1 MTKIIPIRFSDM
13 EKVRKMIEYVSPK
26 ISSDKMGEEAFMYF
40 PFNGLH
46 DVLPLG
52 LKFLQECYVAVEGNE
67 LLGMISLA
75 PDGNQKTRWKINRLI
90 LNPDAYDIGKQLV
103 DYVVNKYGG
112 TGVETF
118 LTTINENYAEALA
131 LFHTACSFRTCSKI
145 NIWELENSSLNLEGA
160 TEISLKPA
168 ENSDAKKL
176 YGLDC
181 EALYPKFKTT
191 LVKTEKDFLFNSL
204 NKFLNRMKG
213 NQVEHF
219 WLENSARNSAEGL
232 VGISTKDKNNFWV
245 DITLSL
251 AYQEYYKDILNFA
264 IKKILSQ
271 NPQAKI
277 FTGVKNFHQANKKM
291 TEVLA
296 ESGFVQTTNFE
307 ILVKDYWRP
316 AEYASDKKSPIMIFP
331 DMTSPA
337 CRYINK
343 KPL

>member
-13 EKVRKMIEYVSPK
+13 DKIRKMIEYVSPK
-26 ISSDKMGEEAFMYF
+26 ISSDKLNEEAFMYF

-46 DVLPLG
+46 EILPLG

-145 NIWELENSSLNLEGA
+145 NIWEITNFSDKLYEA
-160 TEISLKPA
+160 KDVSLKIP

-176 YGLDC
+176 YELDC
-181 EALYPKFKTT
+181 EAIYPKFKTT
-191 LVKTEKDFLFNSL
+191 LMKTEKDFLYNTP
-204 NKFLNRMKG
+204 NRLINRLKG
-213 NQVEHF
+213 HHVEYF
-219 WLENSARNSAEGL
+219 WLENIARNSAEGML
-232 VGISTKDKNNFWV
+232 SISTKDKNNYWI
-245 DITLSL
+245 DITISF

-264 IKKILSQ
+264 VKKIFSV
-271 NPQAKI
+271 NSHAKI
-277 FTGVKNFHQANKKM
+277 YTGVRNFHQANKKM
-291 TEVLA
+291 TEVLT
-296 ESGFVQTTNFE
+296 ENNFVQTTNFE